1 MKKLFISIILVICTI
16 FNAVMFTA
24 CDFIFPPNSSSAGN
38 QQQEIVIDIK
48 VNTALNKTE
57 YSVGDVWSNAGGVL
71 TLIMDNNT
79 EKNIP
84 FTTDGVVV
92 TPPDLNTAGTKTV
105 RIEYD
110 GYATTYQITVAAVK
124 HTVTLNLNYEGAGV
138 AKKLEVG
145 DNMTAT
151 LMPETRDGYRFDGWY
166 TEATGGEEFDVTTR
180 ITADIQLY
188 AHWTEI
194 FDLIFNLNYTDAP
207 AATSVKVANGEIVN
221 ATDIPA
227 TTRSGFIFNGWFTA
241 ATGGT
246 AYDLSEGVTAD
257 VELFA
262 QWTEIAEDITIYTV
276 TFDYNYADAPT
287 VTTSQVVEDT
297 AVSKPAVDPTRV
309 AYKFN
314 GWFTAPEGGEE
325 YNFTAPVTT
334 DMTLYAQW
342 TLEYYVINYKYIL
355 DGSVKDYTTKNVK
368 PDSMTAAAAMPTE
381 EGYVFNLGEWYT
393 DESCTTRFDFKT
405 KINQNY
411 TLYAKAYVK
420 YTFEAE
426 YTYIPDQKEG
436 VGSSNGANGIGL
448 VSKDTVG
455 TAGVSGDYFM
465 SSMFLNGCYAEF
477 IIESDRD
484 VTDAL
489 LTLRLS
495 AEWEDMYI
503 APKDCTVEG
512 VNYYGFEVCSGTVV
526 LDDNGNPVQDFDLG
540 MKYENKI
547 VYEYDPIALEGA
559 IPFGNDYSKRPFD
572 DHIITNKLTL
582 RKGLNVI
589 RLTVANTHSHDGSMQ
604 ASAPSIDCI
613 YVQTDAKLTWE
624 PHLENIEKWEQ
635 QFGNM

>member
-1 MKKLFISIILVICTI
+1 MKKLFISIILAICTI
-16 FNAVMFTA
+16 FNAFMFTG
-24 CDFIFPPNSSSAGN
+24 CNLILSSNSSQSE

-48 VNTALNKTE
+48 VDTALNKTT
-57 YSVGDVWSNAGGVL
+57 YSVGDTWSNEGGVL
-71 TLIMDNNT
+71 TLVMDNDS
-79 EKNIP
+79 EKTIP
-84 FTTDGVVV
+84 FTADGVVV
-92 TPPDLNTAGTKTV
+92 TPPDLTTAGTKTV
-105 RIEYD
+105 RVEYD
-110 GYATTYQITVAAVK
+110 GYATTYQITVVVAK
-124 HTVTLNLNYEGAGV
+124 YTVTLNPNYEGAV
-138 AKKLEVG
+138 ATELKVEN
-145 DNMTAT
+145 NMTAT
-151 LMPETRDGYRFDGWY
+151 LIPAVREGYRFDGWY
-166 TEATGGEEFDVTTR
+166 TAATGGEVFDATTR

-188 AHWTEI
+188 AHWTKMFE
-194 FDLIFNLNYTDAP
+194 LIFNFNYSNGPAKAIVEVANGETVKTTDIPETNRTGFVFNGWYTAAMGGTAYDLSKGITEDIELFAQWTEVKAEDIVYTVTFDYNYTDAP
-207 AATSVKVANGEIVN
+207 AATSA
-221 ATDIPA
+221 
-227 TTRSGFIFNGWFTA
+227 
-241 ATGGT
+241 
-246 AYDLSEGVTAD
+246 
-257 VELFA
+257 
-262 QWTEIAEDITIYTV
+262 
-276 TFDYNYADAPT
+276 
-287 VTTSQVVEDT
+287 QVVENT
-297 AVSKPAVDPTRV
+297 PLSKPAVDPTRN
-309 AYKFN
+309 AYTFD
-314 GWFTAPEGGEE
+314 GWFTAPEGGTK
-325 YNFTAPVTT
+325 YDFTTPVSG
-334 DMTLYAQW
+334 DMVLYAQW
-342 TLEYYVINYKYIL
+342 TLEYYVVTYQYIL
-355 DGSVKDYTTKNVK
+355 EGEVKEYTTKNVK
-368 PDSMTAAAAMPTE
+368 PDRITAAAQMPTV
-381 EGYVFNLGEWYT
+381 EGYVFNVGEWYE
-393 DESCTTRFDFKT
+393 DEACTKLFDFKT

-448 VSKDTVG
+448 ISKDTVG
-455 TAGVSGDYFM
+455 TAGVSGSYFM
-465 SSMFLNGCYAEF
+465 SSMYLNGCYAEF
-477 IIESDRD
+477 IIQSDRD

-589 RLTVANTHSHDGSMQ
+589 RLTVTNTHSHDGSMQ